1 MKNFFSHDPKLLL
14 YGFLIVFFASYGQT
28 FFISLFNTE
37 IRTFYRLS
45 DGEFGFVYAIAT
57 LLSSFILINFA
68 KLIDHIDLRVYSLIV
83 TSGLLFACLGMAI
96 LINNIFYLF
105 LIIFMLR
112 FFGQGAMSHAGE
124 TTMAR
129 YFGNNRGKALS
140 VATLG
145 GMAGVMFLPFIA
157 LNYFKNIEMS
167 HLWFYA
173 CVSIIFFIPFIFL
186 ALSNQKTRHNKFDE
200 TLRDDPLNIKLRT
213 RDIIKDKKFYIY
225 LPLSIAAPFISTGL
239 MFHQIYIFGQK
250 EWSLEMLGN
259 GYILLGFFSIIGL
272 LIGGPLVDKFDTK
285 KTAITVLLPLLLSV
299 IILLLFDSVFF
310 LISYM
315 CLYGLNMGI
324 STPFIGSL
332 WAEIYGV
339 KSLGTVKALLH
350 AGGVFSSA
358 FGPLVFG
365 YLIDWGFGIT
375 TIATISI
382 LIIIVSTLLP
392 IYNKLP

>member
-1 MKNFFSHDPKLLL
+1 MKKFFFHDPKLLL

-28 FFISLFNTE
+28 FFISLFNTD
-37 IRTFYRLS
+37 IRKFYGLS
-45 DGEFGFVYAIAT
+45 DGEFGFVYAIST
-57 LLSSFILINFA
+57 LFSSFILISFA

-96 LINNIFYLF
+96 FINNIFYLF

-186 ALSNQKTRHNKFDE
+186 ALSDQKARHNKFDE

-350 AGGVFSSA
+350 AGGVFASA

>member
-1 MKNFFSHDPKLLL
+1 MKKFFSYDPKLLL

-37 IRTFYRLS
+37 IRFYYGLS
-45 DGEFGFVYAIAT
+45 DGEFGLVYAIST
-57 LLSSFILINFA
+57 LFSSFILISFA

-83 TSGLLFACLGMAI
+83 TGGLLLASIGMV
-96 LINNIFYLF
+96 LQLNNIFYLF
-105 LIIFMLR
+105 IIIFLLR

-124 TTMAR
+124 TSMAR

-140 VATLG
+140 IATLG
-145 GMAGVMFLPFIA
+145 GMAGVMFLPYIV
-157 LNYFKNIEMS
+157 LNYFDNIEMKQ
-167 HLWFYA
+167 LWLY
-173 CVSIIFFIPFIFL
+173 VSISIVVFIPFIFL
-186 ALSNQKTRHNKFDE
+186 ALSDQKVRHNKFNE
-200 TLRDDPLNIKLRT
+200 NLINDPLNLKLRT

-225 LPLSIAAPFISTGL
+225 LPLSIASPFISTGL
-239 MFHQIYIFGQK
+239 MFHQIYIFDQK
-250 EWSLEMLGN
+250 GWSLEMLGN

-272 LIGGPLVDKFDTK
+272 LIGGPFIDKFHTK
-285 KTAITVLLPLLLSV
+285 KTAITALGPLFLSV
-299 IILLLFDSVFF
+299 IILLFFDSVFS
-310 LISYM
+310 LIIYM
-315 CLYGLNMGI
+315 SLYGLNMGI

-350 AGGVFSSA
+350 AGSVFASA
-358 FGPLVFG
+358 LSPLVFG
-365 YLIDWGFGIT
+365 YLIDWGYGVT
-375 TIATISI
+375 TIVTISI

>member
-28 FFISLFNTE
+28 FFISLFNTD
-37 IRTFYRLS
+37 IRNFYDLS
-45 DGEFGFVYAIAT
+45 DGEFGFVYAIST
-57 LLSSFILINFA
+57 LFSSFILISFA
-68 KLIDHIDLRVYSLIV
+68 KLIDHIDLRIYSLIV
-83 TSGLLFACLGMAI
+83 TSGLLLACLGMGI

-129 YFGNNRGKALS
+129 YFGKNRGKALS
-140 VATLG
+140 VSTLG

-157 LNYFKNIEMS
+157 LNYFKNIEMN
-167 HLWFYA
+167 HLWFYV
-173 CVSIIFFIPFIFL
+173 CFSIVLFIPFIFL
-186 ALSNQKTRHNKFDE
+186 ALSDQKSRHNKFDE
-200 TLRDDPLNIKLRT
+200 TLRKNPLNIKLGT

-250 EWSLEMLGN
+250 GWSLAMLGN

-272 LIGGPLVDKFDTK
+272 LIGGPLIDKFDTK
-285 KTAITVLLPLLLSV
+285 KTSITVLVPLLLSV

-310 LISYM
+310 LITYM

-350 AGGVFSSA
+350 AGGVFASA

-375 TIATISI
+375 TIGIISI
-382 LIIIVSTLLP
+382 LIIIVSTFLP